1 MKVIVKPYLY
11 LREFLGWTELSLELP
26 ERASA
31 GDLFRLL
38 RREHGFPERIGAGRF
53 SMVLF
58 AGEEP
63 VNMTVLVNGRPIRFL
78 RGMETVLEEGAVV
91 TLFPPAAGG

>member
-1 MKVIVKPYLY
+1 MKVTVKPYLY
-11 LREFLGWTELSLELP
+11 LRELLGWTELSLELP
-26 ERASA
+26 EGATA

-38 RREHGFPERIGAGRF
+38 RREHGFPERIGAGGL
-53 SMVLF
+53 SMALF

-63 VNMTVLVNGRPIRFL
+63 VNMTVLVNGKPIKFL
-78 RGMETVLEEGAVV
+78 RGTETVLEEGAVV